1 MVVKYNISAGL
12 STIHKREGYV
22 REKYIYSGSNDSLD
36 YLLSTP
42 EVLDII
48 IEASVKMLDPLLP
61 PGYITVGKYIELSHE
76 QPTLTLAGGT
86 ITTILTVTEVSGN
99 KVFLD
104 FSCHDEIGMICKGVY
119 ERVIVNKDKL
129 MESTYRR
136 AQSKTK

>member
-1 MVVKYNISAGL
+1 MEIHYIPVGL
-12 STIHKREGYV
+12 STIHKREGSV
-22 REKYIYSGSNDSLD
+22 REKYIYSGSNDSLG

-76 QPTLTLAGGT
+76 QPTLTLAGGA

-104 FSCHDEIGMICKGVY
+104 FSCHDEIGLICRGVY
-119 ERVIVNKDKL
+119 ERVIVSREKL
-129 MESTYRR
+129 MEATFRR
-136 AQSKTK
+136 AQSKN